1 MAASEQ
7 DHAKPESGYSGSVAQ
22 QAAEPEPGKHFR
34 VHDFEGP
41 LDLLLFLIK
50 RSEVNIYDIP
60 IAEITEQYLAF
71 LDYATRVDLE
81 NITEF
86 YVMATTL
93 LHIKSRMLLPLPDE
107 EDDEEWE
114 DPRQELVDRLI
125 EYQKY
130 KKLTELM
137 SEQEKQAEWTLER
150 RKKQPTLPFPD
161 NEELWEQIDVWDLL
175 RTFTGL
181 MSTLSPERI
190 LDLYEEV
197 SVNEKLSLIEEYLET
212 KGEFLFTDLILKPDS
227 AMDLV
232 CAFLALLEA
241 VKAKRIRVFQ
251 NKLFGDIRIR
261 HATEG

>member
-1 MAASEQ
+1 ME
-7 DHAKPESGYSGSVAQ
+7 ESHQ
-22 QAAEPEPGKHFR
+22 PEPGRHFR

-60 IAEITEQYLAF
+60 IAEITDQYLSF
-71 LDYATRVDLE
+71 LEYATKVDLE
-81 NITEF
+81 NITDF

-93 LHIKSRMLLPLPDE
+93 LYIKSRMLLPLQSEDGDE
-107 EDDEEWE
+107 EEVE
-114 DPRQELVDRLI
+114 DPRNELVERLI

-137 SEQEKQAEWTLER
+137 EEREEQAEWTLER

-161 NEELWEQIDVWDLL
+161 NDELWEQIDVWDLL
-175 RTFTGL
+175 KTFTNI

-212 KGEFLFTDLILKPDS
+212 KSEFLFTDLLQRPDS
-227 AMDLV
+227 PMEIV

-241 VKAKRIRVFQ
+241 VKSRRIRILQ
-251 NKLFGDIRIR
+251 NRLFGDIRIR
-261 HATEG
+261 NAA

>member
-1 MAASEQ
+1 ME
-7 DHAKPESGYSGSVAQ
+7 ESQ
-22 QAAEPEPGKHFR
+22 QPEPGRHFR

-41 LDLLLFLIK
+41 LDLLLFLIR

-60 IAEITEQYLAF
+60 IAEITEQYLSF
-71 LDYATRVDLE
+71 LEYATKVDLE
-81 NITEF
+81 NITDF

-93 LHIKSRMLLPLPDE
+93 LYIKSRMLLPLQNDTD
-107 EDDEEWE
+107 DDEEAG
-114 DPRQELVDRLI
+114 DPRSELVERLI

-137 SEQEKQAEWTLER
+137 EEREQQAEWTLER

-161 NEELWEQIDVWDLL
+161 NDELWEQIDVWDLL
-175 RTFTGL
+175 KTFTNI
-181 MSTLSPERI
+181 MTTLSPERI

-212 KGEFLFTDLILKPDS
+212 RSEFLFTDLLQRSDS
-227 AMDLV
+227 PMEIV

-241 VKAKRIRVFQ
+241 VKSRRIKVLQ
-251 NKLFGDIRIR
+251 NRLFGDIRIC
-261 HATEG
+261 HAA